1 MATVYT
7 DKQVKDFING
17 LVASG
22 LTGAALQQSMFD
34 GAVQYGI
41 PYDQLARTTGY
52 SLPDIKAYTQAKGV
66 TLADT
71 YPGVDPTTLY
81 DVPAPPPAQPAT
93 PPPATPAAPPP
104 APTPPPAAPPP
115 AQPATP
121 ATPATPAPTGTTA
134 YTDKQVSDYIA
145 QLKSQGLT
153 GDALN
158 QAMLSAASQYN
169 IPANQLTRVLGYSVT
184 DVANYAKAN
193 NTPINVNATQLASSP
208 QSPTT
213 PYLNIYSDQEVSDFI
228 GQLKAQGLTGDALN
242 QAILTNATKYNISD
256 AQLARVTGYTVAEI
270 NNYAQSQGQT
280 LPTVDQ
286 LANQAASNWAA
297 IQFGRTPTTEEVA
310 AVKDIVNAGWGQ
322 AQVNTAIEQ
331 YSPESYNYDR
341 ERIVSAFRQNYG
353 RNPTD
358 AEFTAA
364 LDAYR
369 NTQISSDVLAFNKY
383 TPSIVKGY
391 LDQQLQANPGNPD
404 AAYKNVLNKAVELGV
419 TVNELAQATGFDA
432 GTIQQYITDN
442 NLAKLST
449 YADLRAANPVK
460 TYMQLGALAADPWAG
475 GFATVNPYKPTPDA
489 ANVVTLSDG
498 TKIATVRNVYESLD
512 YMNKNAT
519 LRFQDVQA
527 AINMSLANGTMTQA
541 DADSLLSQLY
551 KTTSIEEGLAVL
563 SQPKAF
569 VVIDPLYGIQIGQA
583 KTLDAAQQM
592 AAKVQPLLIDAANM
606 LGATNAGIAPTIQ
619 NVQYAP
625 DAIQKDLP
633 YSPAA
638 VADIYAGYNSQ
649 PKTSNIILPNVP
661 ANSPFSYQSQLITP
675 MWKYAREQVDQNYN
689 PYAMPDEQLSMP
701 PFGDINPY
709 QRGIDYITR
718 TGERTMYPAGPP
730 NGQTLQTPNTPA
742 GGTQPAAGGGGSY
755 PNFTL
760 SATRNGTTTNQ
771 GVYSD
776 DQVKDYITGLSSKG
790 LSGDALYSAILA
802 DATKYNVPLDQL
814 SRTTGFT
821 PDQIMNYSNANGLA
835 VPYSP
840 MAPVGQPPVSGL
852 GSANPNTQT
861 GNGPVI
867 QDIGNFET
875 SRQRSV
881 DGQWYY
887 YPKDGSTPYA
897 IASGTGAPLGNVQ
910 YMDSGLWAST
920 KPTTVG
926 TLALP
931 GDTVAATTTPTAPM
945 AAGGTVRKRKKIR
958 VPKGKEYLVDDY
970 RSGKITFKEL
980 CQKIKR

>member
-7 DKQVKDFING
+7 DAQVKDYINS

-22 LTGAALQQSMFD
+22 LAGDALHQGIFD

-41 PYDQLARTTGY
+41 PYDQLSRVTGY
-52 SLPDIKAYTQAKGV
+52 SIPDIKAYTQAKGV
-66 TLADT
+66 VLSPT

-81 DVPAPPPAQPAT
+81 DVPAPATPPPAPVTPPPAQPVTPPPAQPAT
-93 PPPATPAAPPP
+93 PPAA
-104 APTPPPAAPPP
+104 
-115 AQPATP
+115 
-121 ATPATPAPTGTTA
+121 PATPAPTGTTA

-145 QLKSQGLT
+145 QLKAQGLT

-184 DVANYAKAN
+184 DVNNYAKAN
-193 NTPINVNATQLASSP
+193 NTPINVTPTQLASSP

-213 PYLNIYSDQEVSDFI
+213 SYLNIYSDQEVSDFI

-242 QAILTNATKYNISD
+242 QAILSNATKYNISD
-256 AQLARVTGYTVAEI
+256 AQLARVTGYTVSDI
-270 NNYAQSQGQT
+270 QNYAKANGQT

-286 LANQAASNWAA
+286 LASQAANNWAA
-297 IQFGRTPTTEEVA
+297 IQFGRTPTTEEIA
-310 AVKDIVNAGWGQ
+310 AVKDIVNAGWSQ

-364 LDAYR
+364 LDTYR
-369 NTQISSDVLAFNKY
+369 NTQISADVLAYNKY
-383 TPSIVKGY
+383 TPTIVKDY
-391 LDQQLQANPGNPD
+391 LNQQLQANPDNPD

-419 TVNELAQATGFDA
+419 TVNELAQATGFDV
-432 GTIQQYITDN
+432 GTIQSYITDN
-442 NLAKLST
+442 NLAKLNT

-519 LRFQDVQA
+519 LRFQDVKA
-527 AINMSLANGTMTQA
+527 AINMALANGTMNQA

-551 KTTSIEEGLAVL
+551 KTSSIEEGLAVL

-583 KTLDAAQQM
+583 KTLEAAQQM

-606 LGATNAGIAPTIQ
+606 LGANNAGVAPTIQ

-625 DAIQKDLP
+625 GDIQKDLP
-633 YSPAA
+633 YSPTA

-661 ANSPFSYQSQLITP
+661 ASSPYSYQSQLITP
-675 MWKYAREQVDQNYN
+675 MWKAAREQVDQQYN
-689 PYAMPDEQLSMP
+689 PYSMPDEQLGLY

-718 TGERTMYPAGPP
+718 TGERTMYPAGQP
-730 NGQTLQTPNTPA
+730 GGATLDTSAPNTQPPA
-742 GGTQPAAGGGGSY
+742 SGGSY
-755 PNFTL
+755 PSFTL

-771 GVYSD
+771 GIYSD

-814 SRTTGFT
+814 SRTTGFS
-821 PDQIMNYSNANGLA
+821 PEQIMNYSNAQGIST
-835 VPYSP
+835 PYSP
-840 MAPVGQPPVSGL
+840 MAPAGQPPVGGL
-852 GSANPNTQT
+852 GSANPNMQ
-861 GNGPVI
+861 GGSNAPVV

-881 DGQWYY
+881 NGQWYY
-887 YPKDGSTPYA
+887 YPVDGSTPYA

-910 YMDSGLWAST
+910 YMDSGLWEST

-931 GDTVAATTTPTAPM
+931 GDTAAPAATPG
-945 AAGGTVRKRKKIR
+945 AAGGGVVRKKKKIR

-970 RSGKITFKEL
+970 RSGKISFKEL

>member
-52 SLPDIKAYTQAKGV
+52 SLADIKAYTQAKGV

-71 YPGVDPTTLY
+71 YAGVDPTTLF
-81 DVPAPPPAQPAT
+81 DVTAPPPAPAAPPPAAPT
-93 PPPATPAAPPP
+93 PPPATPAPPPATATPAPPP
-104 APTPPPAAPPP
+104 AT
-115 AQPATP
+115 
-121 ATPATPAPTGTTA
+121 ATPAPTGTTA

-145 QLKSQGLT
+145 QLKAQGLT

-184 DVANYAKAN
+184 DVANYAQAN

-213 PYLNIYSDQEVSDFI
+213 PYVNIYSDKEVSDFI
-228 GQLKAQGLTGDALN
+228 GNLKAQGLTGDALN
-242 QAILTNATKYNISD
+242 QAILTNATKYNITD
-256 AQLARVTGYTVAEI
+256 AQLARVTGYTVSEI
-270 NNYAQSQGQT
+270 QNYAQANGKA

-286 LANQAASNWAA
+286 VATQAANNWAA

-369 NTQISSDVLAFNKY
+369 NTQISADVLAFNKY

-419 TVNELAQATGFDA
+419 TVNELAQATGFDV

-442 NLAKLST
+442 NLAKLGT
-449 YADLRAANPVK
+449 YAELRAANPTK

-475 GFATVNPYKPTPDA
+475 GFATTNPYKPTPDA

-606 LGATNAGIAPTIQ
+606 LGANNAGVAPTIQ

-661 ANSPFSYQSQLITP
+661 ASSPYSYQSQLITP

-689 PYAMPDEQLSMP
+689 PYAMPDEQLSLP

-730 NGQTLQTPNTPA
+730 NGQTLQAPNIPA
-742 GGTQPAAGGGGSY
+742 GGTQTQGGSY

-814 SRTTGFT
+814 SRTTGFS
-821 PDQIMNYSNANGLA
+821 PEQIMNYSNAQGIA
-835 VPYSP
+835 TPYSP
-840 MAPVGQPPVSGL
+840 MAPAGQPPVSGL
-852 GSANPNTQT
+852 GAANPNAQGGTT
-861 GNGPVI
+861 APRPV
-867 QDIGNFET
+867 DIGNFET
-875 SRQRSV
+875 SRMRSIG
-881 DGQWYY
+881 DAWYY
-887 YPKDGSTPYA
+887 YPTDGSTPYA
-897 IASGTGAPLGNVQ
+897 VAPGTGAPLGNVQ

-931 GDTVAATTTPTAPM
+931 GDTTTAPTAPM

-970 RSGKITFKEL
+970 RAGKITFKEL